1 MLLERKPS
9 GIATLTL
16 DHPPANAIGQPQVDA
31 LSRALAQAAADSD
44 CRVLVVRGAG
54 RFFCAGA
61 DIRIM
66 QGNSS
71 ESERAD
77 RLADFAR
84 ALQMLC
90 GAFESTPVP
99 TIAAIRGTA
108 TGGGLELA
116 MACDFRI
123 VAREALIGLPETKL
137 GLIPGAGGTQRMVGL
152 IGRAHTFDLILRGRL
167 IGGDEA
173 ARIGLAHESV
183 SAENVEPRAMALAEE
198 LATQPPQAL
207 REAKRCINLARSE
220 AGFAAEIDAT
230 RALHRH
236 PDTARRI
243 AAFLAG
249 RASK

>member
-1 MLLERKPS
+1 MRSDSLKSTRS
-9 GIATLTL
+9 HG
-16 DHPPANAIGQPQVDA
+16 
-31 LSRALAQAAADSD
+31 ALARAAADSD
-44 CRVLVVRGAG
+44 CRVLAVRGAG

-66 QGNSS
+66 QGGSS

-84 ALQMLC
+84 ALQTLC
-90 GAFESTPVP
+90 GALESTPVP

-108 TGGGLELA
+108 TGGGLEL
-116 MACDFRI
+116 
-123 VAREALIGLPETKL
+123 
-137 GLIPGAGGTQRMVGL
+137 
-152 IGRAHTFDLILRGRL
+152 
-167 IGGDEA
+167 
-173 ARIGLAHESV
+173 
-183 SAENVEPRAMALAEE
+183 AMALAEE

-249 RASK
+249 RASR